1 VADSQ
6 HRLAIEIT
14 GDATKALEAIKEV
27 KAELASLRD
36 KTATVNVVTRGTG
49 EAAKGLGAVQS
60 AATGAARA
68 QDAHARSAERAGQ
81 SMRSLGAEFAR
92 AERAAGEMAGSV
104 ERTGRA
110 MASAGS
116 SAERAG
122 RGLATV
128 ERSAGRAAAGVRLFD
143 AQAGDVVYNLDTAT
157 NSVTTA
163 VAGFDSLAK
172 GSTRAASGMRAGMS
186 TALRPMHSVR
196 DEFDQIMTKSFGA
209 AAGMSEFGAQAR
221 RAGDSTGGSI
231 PPIDRRGGAL
241 GGSGDGGDREGNS
254 GGRMGGSF
262 RLRGLKIPALAVG
275 IAGLAGAAA
284 TAAAAGIGVGA
295 VFLAF
300 REAPQLMHGATQ
312 ALQGFNGEF
321 KKTRQETT
329 NAGMPAMHALQDAA
343 KGLGAEM
350 AHVAATNIGTALM
363 GGTNLLNEA
372 TAAVNRLEP
381 AIGPAI
387 NGVASL
393 GSALLRGVSST
404 GVVAGIEGVAS
415 ALSDPRNMQGIANL
429 TSGFI
434 TFGTTVAQAAT
445 DTLGFAGTV
454 TGSTAVAQ
462 SGLMGGLAGAYAG
475 FKLGGGPGAI
485 AGGLLG
491 LTTGGLAA
499 LDQSQGRSPTP
510 GIIATL
516 AGTVGG
522 GLIGG
527 PVGAVVGG
535 ALGAGAI
542 QGAERLPGGAATQGL
557 AEGAVIG
564 GLLGGAAGFLVGGP
578 LGAAGGAALG
588 SAIGGGAGEAYAT
601 SQQTPPGSFPSGMS
615 APYGWVAD
623 QQGNLS
629 PATSFNDPRGGPQSA
644 PPPPSS
650 SASQPPVANQLGA
663 PAPGFAGF
671 GTGARP
677 IPPGLA
683 ADINA
688 ANQALRQ
695 TGPIAQQSMSQAGAA
710 SNTGGSAMQQ
720 HMQSMTQ
727 AVQTAA
733 PAVQSAAAQIPPAVQ
748 RGVQSAPPSMAAP
761 MQSMVRTAVQSAA
774 PQAEAGGASMGAS
787 MTSGAGQGI
796 TKTETSVLTIIKK
809 WITKIIDA
817 GAAGLDAHSPS
828 RVFARL
834 GQSIPDGL
842 AVGVEANAGK
852 AVAATQ
858 RAMAQVVQGGTA
870 QLGGGQGQLGRGL
883 GAQLGS
889 TRPFDLYRDGVNG
902 ANAYARA
909 NEDAGRSDDARRR
922 RLELLGYSQQ
932 KTDQL
937 VQQSDQ
943 NGNGRL
949 GPEGRYSPATA
960 ERIRQ
965 RQLEREAIKQDRQQ
979 RRADAKDD
987 AKYAS
992 MYGWDAAH
1000 QRRQQ
1005 MGQDADS
1012 SIGQQVQQAQQDA
1025 QKQQELQSVFPLS
1038 DITSQALQQGQQ
1050 IGQAIPQGMAQG
1062 VQQDQQAAVDAVVS
1076 MAGSQQDKLKKEWGI
1091 NSPSRVAHEF
1101 GSDVVAGMAGGLGSG
1116 VDAASNAVRGVAS
1129 DRGLQIGYTYG
1140 RSVVSGADEV
1150 LKKDLFQ
1157 AISAPQIDS
1166 PQAKA
1171 ALGAL
1176 GLLGPAGSGAS
1187 IWKSPMVTL
1196 GSSSGATTPKLNA
1209 TINLVVD
1216 GQHLRVIAQDVVDV
1230 SMEGLADVIALQ
1242 RG

>member
-1 VADSQ
+1 MDDK
-6 HRLAIEIT
+6 HTLAIEIT
-14 GDATKALEAIKEV
+14 GDASQALREIAKV

-36 KTATVNVVTRGTG
+36 KTISVNVVSRGVG
-49 EAAKGLGAVQS
+49 DASKGLGGLEGQAR
-60 AATGAARA
+60 AATEASNDLARA
-68 QDAHARSAERAGQ
+68 ADLAGGRLRDQAAGSERAGR
-81 SMRSLGAEFAR
+81 SMQNLSELSARAATAADSLAEGSDRANRSLREMEPAGR
-92 AERAAGEMAGSV
+92 PMRQLAADATATANAAQVMAGGM
-104 ERTGRA
+104 ERGDRV
-110 MASAGS
+110 MASAGT
-116 SAERAG
+116 SA
-122 RGLATV
+122 
-128 ERSAGRAAAGVRLFD
+128 
-143 AQAGDVVYNLDTAT
+143 
-157 NSVTTA
+157 
-163 VAGFDSLAK
+163 
-172 GSTRAASGMRAGMS
+172 TRMGAGMS
-186 TALRPMHSVR
+186 VAQRPMQSVR
-196 DEFDQIMTKSFGA
+196 DEFDQIMNNSFGA
-209 AAGMSEFGAQAR
+209 AAGMSEFGAQAGR
-221 RAGDSTGGSI
+221 VGDSTGGSI
-231 PPIDRRGGAL
+231 PPIDRAGRAL
-241 GGSGDGGDREGNS
+241 GGFGDGADRAGNS
-254 GGRMGGSF
+254 AGRMGDSF
-262 RLRGLKIPALAVG
+262 RLSGLAVPALAVG

-295 VFLAF
+295 VFLGF
-300 REAPQLMHGATQ
+300 RQAPQLMHGATQ

-329 NAGMPAMHALQDAA
+329 NAGMPAMQALQDAA

-350 AHVAATNIGTALM
+350 AHVAAANIGTTLM
-363 GGTNLLNEA
+363 GATNLVNEA

-381 AIGPAI
+381 AIGPAV
-387 NGVASL
+387 NGLASL

-404 GVVAGIEGVAS
+404 GVVAGIEGVSS
-415 ALSDPRNMQGIANL
+415 ALSDPRNVQGIANL

-434 TFGTTVAQAAT
+434 TFGSTVAQAAT

-454 TGSTAVAQ
+454 AGSAAVGQ

-475 FKLGGGPGAI
+475 FKLAKGPGAL
-485 AGGLLG
+485 AGGILG

-499 LDQSQGRSPTP
+499 LDQSQGLSPTP
-510 GIIATL
+510 GIIAAL
-516 AGTVGG
+516 AGTALG

-527 PVGAVVGG
+527 PPGAVVGG

-557 AEGAVIG
+557 TEGAVIG
-564 GLLGGAAGFLVGGP
+564 GLLGGTAGFLLGGP
-578 LGAAGGAALG
+578 PGAAAGAALG
-588 SAIGGGAGEAYAT
+588 SAIGGGAGEAYAI
-601 SQQTPPGSFPSGMS
+601 SQQTPPGQFPSGMS

-629 PATSFNDPRGGPQSA
+629 PATSFTDPRGGPQSA
-644 PPPPSS
+644 PPPPPPPS
-650 SASQPPVANQLGA
+650 SASQPSVANQLGA

-683 ADINA
+683 SDINA

-710 SNTGGSAMQQ
+710 GSTGGAAMQQ

-727 AVQTAA
+727 AVQSAP

-761 MQSMVRTAVQSAA
+761 MQSMVRTAVQSSA
-774 PQAEAGGASMGAS
+774 PQAESGGASLGAS
-787 MTSGAGQGI
+787 VTSGAGQGI

-809 WITKIIDA
+809 WITKIIET

-828 RVFARL
+828 RVFAAL

-842 AVGVEANAGK
+842 AVGVQANAGK

-858 RAMAQVVQGGTA
+858 QAMRQVVQGGTA
-870 QLGGGQGQLGRGL
+870 QLGGAQTQLGRGL
-883 GAQLGS
+883 GAQLGQMGT
-889 TRPFDLYRDGVNG
+889 TRPFDPYKDGVAG

-909 NEDAGRSDDARRR
+909 NQHAADTDDARRR

-937 VQQSDQ
+937 VQQSDES
-943 NGNGRL
+943 GSGRL
-949 GPEGRYSPATA
+949 GPEGKYSPETA

-965 RQLEREAIKQDRQQ
+965 RQNEHQARADQMKQEREQ
-979 RRADAKDD
+979 RRDD

-992 MYGWDAAH
+992 MHGWDAAH

-1005 MGQDADS
+1005 MQQDAGS
-1012 SIGQQVQQAQQDA
+1012 VVGQQNQQAQQDA
-1025 QKQQELQSVFPLS
+1025 QKQREMQSAFPLQ
-1038 DITSQALQQGQQ
+1038 DVNQLAAQSQQQGQQ
-1050 IGQAIPQGMAQG
+1050 IGQALPQGMAQG
-1062 VQQDQQAAVDAVVS
+1062 VDQNAQAAGKAAVQMADA
-1076 MAGSQQDKLKKEWGI
+1076 AAEETKKRLGI
-1091 NSPSRVAHEF
+1091 HSPSRVFAEM
-1101 GSDVVAGMAGGLGSG
+1101 GADSAAGMAGGLGAG
-1116 VDAASNAVRGVAS
+1116 VSAASDGVRGVAS
-1129 DRGLQIGYTYG
+1129 DRGLQVGYSWG
-1140 RSVVSGADEV
+1140 RSVVTGADTV

-1157 AISAPQIDS
+1157 AVSAPQIDS

-1171 ALGAL
+1171 VLGAM

-1196 GSSSGATTPKLNA
+1196 GSSSGTTTPKLNA

-1216 GQHLRVIAQDVVDV
+1216 GQQLRVIAQDVVDV